1 MAVTVTTQTVDAVL
15 GTDITA
21 AGAEL
26 VPAPTTGK
34 ERIASLVFTNVNAVG
49 GADATIDISRFDG
62 TTHFYGLGK
71 NVPVKVGQPVILR
84 DVLVK
89 PGKALRSRAS
99 AAATVHVAVDY
110 FEQTVS

>member
-1 MAVTVTTQTVDAVL
+1 MAVTVTTQIVDAVL
-15 GTDITA
+15 GTDISA
-21 AGAEL
+21 ASAEL
-26 VPAPTTGK
+26 VAAPAVNR

-49 GADATIDISRFDG
+49 GADATVDISRFDG
-62 TTHFYGLGK
+62 TNHFYGLGK

-99 AAATVHVAVDY
+99 AGNTVHVAVDY
-110 FEQTVS
+110 FEQAAS